1 MGGQRAAEGE
11 SKHCRGKYEG
21 RKWMDGRRQQQ
32 RRESGDRIFDVGRDC
47 ACSSAGDSGP
57 DLWGAKARRGRIIFP
72 KRIPRSE
79 VHCSSGADNNAES
92 HHQGKEGGRAEM
104 YDVR

>member
-1 MGGQRAAEGE
+1 
-11 SKHCRGKYEG
+11 
-21 RKWMDGRRQQQ
+21 MDGRTKTAT
-32 RRESGDRIFDVGRDC
+32 GHRIFDVGRDY
-47 ACSSAGDSGP
+47 ACSFAGDSGP

-92 HHQGKEGGRAEM
+92 HHKGKEGEPRCTTC
-104 YDVR
+104 VR

>member
-1 MGGQRAAEGE
+1 
-11 SKHCRGKYEG
+11 
-21 RKWMDGRRQQQ
+21 MDGRRQQQ
-32 RRESGDRIFDVGRDC
+32 RRESGHRIFDVGRDY
-47 ACSSAGDSGP
+47 ACRFAGDSGP

-79 VHCSSGADNNAES
+79 VHCSSSGAGNKAES
-92 HHQGKEGGRAEM
+92 HHQRKEGERAEM